1 MVIALTVIL
10 IFGFVAIAP
19 GAITSYDLYD
29 CPLERSRQA
38 PTSDH
43 WFGTDVQG
51 CDYYTRTV
59 YGARA
64 SMAVG
69 LIVVGVAALVG
80 VVFGSVAAYRGGL
93 VDSVISRLADIWFA
107 IPPILGAVAV
117 LSLLGD
123 RGLTQVAVVLI
134 LFTFAPMVRL
144 MRAQVLT
151 VREQEYVDS
160 ARALGAG
167 TWRILRSYIVPNA
180 IGPLLAYATIVV
192 GVVMIAE
199 AAMTFLGVGLQP
211 PSVSWGLMI
220 TQARGYILTQPYLL
234 IFPGLALTIVVLAF
248 VVLGDGLRALLD
260 PRSR

>member
-1 MVIALTVIL
+1 
-10 IFGFVAIAP
+10 
-19 GAITSYDLYD
+19 
-29 CPLERSRQA
+29 
-38 PTSDH
+38 
-43 WFGTDVQG
+43 
-51 CDYYTRTV
+51 
-59 YGARA
+59 
-64 SMAVG
+64 
-69 LIVVGVAALVG
+69 
-80 VVFGSVAAYRGGL
+80 
-93 VDSVISRLADIWFA
+93 
-107 IPPILGAVAV
+107 
-117 LSLLGD
+117 
-123 RGLTQVAVVLI
+123 VAVVLI

>member
-1 MVIALTVIL
+1 
-10 IFGFVAIAP
+10 
-19 GAITSYDLYD
+19 
-29 CPLERSRQA
+29 
-38 PTSDH
+38 
-43 WFGTDVQG
+43 
-51 CDYYTRTV
+51 
-59 YGARA
+59 
-64 SMAVG
+64 MAVG